1 MKKRLQSPGNP
12 VPPSPLVSEVAAQS
26 SRIVPQ
32 EFFVFVEELEK
43 RFGHSLE
50 AVLLYGS
57 CLRSRN
63 PAEGVV
69 DLYAVV
75 DDYHNA
81 YPRRGLRY
89 LNAWLPP
96 NVFYMELD
104 REGMTLRAKYSVISM
119 EDFENGVCDWF
130 HSYIWARFAQP
141 VRVLYA
147 RDEPGRD
154 RMHYLLAAAVARFL
168 REGVATLGPCLVDAE
183 AIWTRSLSLA
193 YAAEL
198 RPEKDSRAR
207 QLTHLNMGDFLRL
220 TKCVSPAL
228 SGMLEEQPQGYYR
241 CQVEDVERRRALR
254 RWRLRRWQ
262 GRVLSV
268 LRLAKAVFTF
278 NNCVD
283 YAIWKIHRHTG
294 VSIPATP
301 ALQRHPLLQG
311 SWVLWQLLRRGV
323 LR

>member
-1 MKKRLQSPGNP
+1 MKKRLQSTVKP

-26 SRIVPQ
+26 SRIVPP
-32 EFFVFVEELEK
+32 EFSILVEELEG
-43 RFGHSLE
+43 RFGNALD

-75 DDYHNA
+75 DDYRNA
-81 YPRRGLRY
+81 YPRRGLRN

-96 NVFYMELD
+96 NVFYMEVH

-119 EDFENGVCDWF
+119 EDFEKGVCDWF

-147 RDEPGRD
+147 RDEPCRG
-154 RMHYLLAAAVARFL
+154 RMHYLLAAAVARLL
-168 REGVATLGPCLVDAE
+168 REGVATLGTCLVDAE

-198 RPEKDSRAR
+198 RPEKDTRAR
-207 QLTHLNMGDFLRL
+207 QLTHLNLGDFMRL
-220 TKCVSPAL
+220 TKCVLPGL
-228 SGMLEEQPQGYYR
+228 SDMLEEQPQGYYR
-241 CQVEDVERRRALR
+241 CRVDDGERRRALR

-294 VSIPATP
+294 VSIPVTP

-311 SWVLWQLLRRGV
+311 SRLLWQLLRRGV

>member
-1 MKKRLQSPGNP
+1 MKQRLQSPVQP
-12 VPPSPLVSEVAAQS
+12 VPPSPLVTEVAAQS
-26 SRIVPQ
+26 SRIVPP
-32 EFFVFVEELEK
+32 EFTCFTGELQR
-43 RFGHSLE
+43 RFGPALQ

-57 CLRSRN
+57 CLRSRD
-63 PAEGVV
+63 AYEGVV

-75 DDYHNA
+75 DDYHDA
-81 YPRRGLRY
+81 YGRRGLAW

-96 NVFYMELD
+96 NVFYVELQAA
-104 REGMTLRAKYSVISM
+104 GQTLRAKYAVISRA
-119 EDFENGVCDWF
+119 DFENGVQRWF

-141 VRVLYA
+141 VRILYA
-147 RDEPGRD
+147 RDEDCRTD
-154 RMHYLLAAAVARFL
+154 LHRLLAAAVARFL
-168 REGVATLGPCLVDAE
+168 RAGVFTLGTCLVDAE

-198 RPEKDSRAR
+198 RPEQDTRAR
-207 QLTHLNMGDFLRL
+207 QLTHLNLGDFTRL
-220 TKCVSPAL
+220 TRCALPAL
-228 SGMLEEQPQGYYR
+228 DDLLQAQAQGYYR
-241 CQVEDVERRRALR
+241 CRVSDADYRQAIRH
-254 RWRLRRWQ
+254 WRLRRWQ

-283 YAIWKIHRHTG
+283 YAVWKIQRHTG
-294 VSIPATP
+294 ERIPMTP

-311 SWVLWQLLRRGV
+311 SRLLWQLLRRGV

>member
-1 MKKRLQSPGNP
+1 MKKRLQSPVNP
-12 VPPSPLVSEVAAQS
+12 VPPLPLVSEVAAQS

-32 EFFVFVEELEK
+32 EFSIFVKELEH
-43 RFGHSLE
+43 RFGHSLDT
-50 AVLLYGS
+50 VLLYGS

-63 PAEGVV
+63 PVDGVV

-75 DDYHNA
+75 DDYRNA

-96 NVFYMELD
+96 NVFYMEITRD
-104 REGMTLRAKYSVISM
+104 GVTLRAKYSVISM
-119 EDFENGVCDWF
+119 EDFEKGVCGWF

-147 RDEPGRD
+147 RDESCRG
-154 RMHYLLAAAVARFL
+154 RMHYLLAAAVTRFL
-168 REGVATLGPCLVDAE
+168 REGVATLGQCLVDAE
-183 AIWTRSLSLA
+183 AIWTRSLTFA

-198 RPEKDSRAR
+198 RPEKDTRAR
-207 QLTHLNMGDFLRL
+207 QLTHLNLGDFLRL
-220 TKCVSPAL
+220 TKCVIPAM
-228 SGMLEEQPQGYYR
+228 SGMLEVQPQGYYR
-241 CQVEDVERRRALR
+241 CQVADAERHRALR

-294 VSIPATP
+294 VAIPATP

>member
-1 MKKRLQSPGNP
+1 MKKRLQSPVNP
-12 VPPSPLVSEVAAQS
+12 VPPFPLVSEVAAQS

-32 EFFVFVEELEK
+32 EFSIFVEELER
-43 RFGHSLE
+43 RFGRSLD

-63 PAEGVV
+63 PSDGVV

-75 DDYHNA
+75 DDYRNA
-81 YPRRGLRY
+81 YPRHGLRY

-96 NVFYMELD
+96 NVFYMEITRD
-104 REGMTLRAKYSVISM
+104 GVTLRAKYSVISM
-119 EDFENGVCDWF
+119 EDFEKGVCGWF

-147 RDEPGRD
+147 RDESCRG
-154 RMHYLLAAAVARFL
+154 RMHYLLAAAVTRFL
-168 REGVATLGPCLVDAE
+168 REGVATLGQCLVDAE
-183 AIWTRSLSLA
+183 AIWTRSLTFA

-198 RPEKDSRAR
+198 RPEKDTRAR
-207 QLTHLNMGDFLRL
+207 QLTHLNLGDFLRL
-220 TKCVSPAL
+220 TKCVIPAM
-228 SGMLEEQPQGYYR
+228 SGMLEVQPQGYYR
-241 CQVEDVERRRALR
+241 CQVADAERHRALR

-294 VSIPATP
+294 VAIPATP